1 MFLISDVFSY
11 TLINRLYR
19 EALANGTLDL
29 VGDLDTLLQ
38 EDDVSTGT
46 PLEEISLTSQSTKC
60 SHHLDWF
67 LSLST
72 PHKCYLDEI
81 KMLSGQLRI
90 KGLAHI
96 TGGGLIDNPP
106 RILPDG
112 LAFRFDRKAIDGNMS
127 NDFKLLWK
135 MSQFKT
141 HLEMYGLWSSVLSLN
156 AFKRYKTFNSG
167 IGMIVVLDHSDVDSA
182 LLTLPG
188 TFILGQVVKKS
199 NAQVEFF

>member
-1 MFLISDVFSY
+1 M
-11 TLINRLYR
+11 INRLYR
-19 EALANGTLDL
+19 EALADGTLDL

-38 EDDVSTGT
+38 ADHVNF
-46 PLEEISLTSQSTKC
+46 
-60 SHHLDWF
+60 DWF

-72 PHKCYLDEI
+72 PHKCYLEDV
-81 KMLSGQLRI
+81 KMLSKNVRI

-112 LAFRFDRKAIDGNMS
+112 LAFSFDRQAIDTNMS

-141 HLEMYGLWSSVLSLN
+141 HLEMYATAVI
-156 AFKRYKTFNSG
+156 TFFR
-167 IGMIVVLDHSDVDSA
+167 
-182 LLTLPG
+182 LLK
-188 TFILGQVVKKS
+188 V
-199 NAQVEFF
+199 

>member
-1 MFLISDVFSY
+1 M
-11 TLINRLYR
+11 INRLYR

-29 VGDLDTLLQ
+29 VSDLDVSLQ
-38 EDDVSTGT
+38 ADDVS
-46 PLEEISLTSQSTKC
+46 
-60 SHHLDWF
+60 LDWF

-72 PHKCYLDEI
+72 PHKCYLEEI
-81 KMLSGQLRI
+81 KSLSAQLQI

-141 HLEMYGLWSSVLSLN
+141 HLEMY
-156 AFKRYKTFNSG
+156 KTFNSG
-167 IGMIVVLDHSDVDSA
+167 IGMIVVLNQKDVDLA

-188 TFILGQVVKKS
+188 TFVVGQVIKKS

>member
-1 MFLISDVFSY
+1 MFFALPFEHSISY

-19 EALANGTLDL
+19 EALADGTLDL

-38 EDDVSTGT
+38 ADHVNF
-46 PLEEISLTSQSTKC
+46 
-60 SHHLDWF
+60 DWF

-72 PHKCYLDEI
+72 PHKCYLEDV
-81 KMLSGQLRI
+81 KMLSKNVLI

-112 LAFRFDRKAIDGNMS
+112 LAFCFDRQAIDTNMS

-141 HLEMYGLWSSVLSLN
+141 HLEMYATAVITFFVFL
-156 AFKRYKTFNSG
+156 KCDRYKTFNSG
-167 IGMIVVLDHSDVDSA
+167 IGMIVVVDKKDSDLA
-182 LLTLPG
+182 LMTLPG
-188 TFILGQVVKKS
+188 TFVLGQVISKQNVD
-199 NAQVEFF
+199 VEFFNKN